1 MIELY
6 VELERICVCS
16 SVYIYGGTGG
26 NAHSKKKKEKETL
39 GWEQGKKKRLVK
51 DGGECEEN

>member
-1 MIELY
+1 M
-6 VELERICVCS
+6 
-16 SVYIYGGTGG
+16 GGRG